1 VISEIDV
8 RKTCHCTMPFRVY
21 FFAARQDGQNWIAQ
35 HKGTSLL
42 SMDEAYALARR
53 KNELQYTEVLK

>member
-1 VISEIDV
+1 
-8 RKTCHCTMPFRVY
+8 VY